1 MVIMGNDKT
10 LLSREEEQLHGLRIQ
25 TAAAASEVI
34 IEIAD
39 KFIIEN
45 GSSRIS
51 SEILEI
57 KEGKKFLEFNFVK
70 IGEIGELLLSDQ
82 RHLTPAESQSI
93 HENLEIVKE
102 GWISKEKM
110 ITCNVRLVRKFARNH
125 INQNIPIEDL
135 TQVGTEGLMRAVEKF
150 DPNRGYKFSTYA
162 RDWIKQTMNRFA
174 DDQHAIVVPEYQLNK
189 ISRIRKVQDALLQ
202 ANGQAPALE
211 IVAEECGMTVH
222 EVRKLLTIRRDAVS
236 LATPTREGG
245 PNIGELIPGKGISPQ
260 DAADKEMV
268 KELVRNALGGIPP
281 KDREVIVRRFAL
293 NGGEEETLEAIGKS
307 QGISKEAVRLKI
319 NRIMLKLAT
328 FPGLSNLEEMGE

>member
-1 MVIMGNDKT
+1 MRNDKT

-70 IGEIGELLLSDQ
+70 IGEIGELLFLIQ
-82 RHLTPAESQSI
+82 KHLTPAESKSI
-93 HENLEIVKE
+93 HENLQIVKE
-102 GWISKEKM
+102 GRISKDEM
-110 ITCNVRLVRKFARNH
+110 ITRNRGLVRKLASTH
-125 INQNIPIEDL
+125 INQNVPLDDL

-162 RDWIKQTMNRFA
+162 RDWIKQTINRYV
-174 DDQHAIVVPEYQLNK
+174 DDQHTIKVPEYQLNR
-189 ISRIRKVQDALLQ
+189 IARIRKVQNELLQ
-202 ANGQAPALE
+202 ETGQEPVLA
-211 IVAEECGMTVH
+211 IVAEKCDMTVH
-222 EVRKLLTIRRDAVS
+222 EVEELLTIKRDAVS
-236 LATPTREGG
+236 LNKPVGEGDSDL
-245 PNIGELIPGKGISPQ
+245 GEFIPDEVSISPES
-260 DAADKEMV
+260 AADEAMV
-268 KELVRNALGGIPP
+268 KEEVRKALDELSQT
-281 KDREVIVRRFAL
+281 DREVIVRRFAL
-293 NGGEEETLEAIGKS
+293 DGGKSATLEEIGKS

-319 NRIMLKLAT
+319 KRIMLKLAT
-328 FPGLSNLEEMGE
+328 FPGISNLEEMGE

>member
-1 MVIMGNDKT
+1 MRNDKT

-70 IGEIGELLLSDQ
+70 IGEIGELLFLIQ
-82 RHLTPAESQSI
+82 KHLTPAESKSI
-93 HENLEIVKE
+93 HENLQIVKE
-102 GWISKEKM
+102 GRISKDEM
-110 ITCNVRLVRKFARNH
+110 ITRNRGLVRKLASTH
-125 INQNIPIEDL
+125 INQNVPLDDL

-162 RDWIKQTMNRFA
+162 RDWIKQTINRYV
-174 DDQHAIVVPEYQLNK
+174 DDQHTIKVPEYQLNR
-189 ISRIRKVQDALLQ
+189 IARIRKVQNELLQ
-202 ANGQAPALE
+202 ETGQEPVLA
-211 IVAEECGMTVH
+211 IVAEKCDMTVH
-222 EVRKLLTIRRDAVS
+222 EVEELLTIKRDAVS
-236 LATPTREGG
+236 LNKPVGEGDSDL
-245 PNIGELIPGKGISPQ
+245 GEFIPDEVSISPES
-260 DAADKEMV
+260 AADEAMV
-268 KELVRNALGGIPP
+268 KEEVRKALDELPQT
-281 KDREVIVRRFAL
+281 DREVIVRRFAL
-293 NGGEEETLEAIGKS
+293 DGGKSATLEEIGKS

-319 NRIMLKLAT
+319 KRIMLKLAT
-328 FPGLSNLEEMGE
+328 FPGISNLEEMGE

>member
-1 MVIMGNDKT
+1 MRNDKT

-25 TAAAASEVI
+25 TAAAASDVI

-39 KFIIEN
+39 KFIVEN
-45 GSSRIS
+45 GSSHIS
-51 SEILEI
+51 SEIIEI
-57 KEGKKFLEFNFVK
+57 KEGKKFLQFNFVK

-82 RHLTPAESQSI
+82 RHLTPTESQSI

-102 GWISKEKM
+102 GRISKEKM
-110 ITCNVRLVRKFARNH
+110 ITCNVRLVRKFARLH
-125 INQNIPIEDL
+125 INQNIPIDDL
-135 TQVGTEGLMRAVEKF
+135 TQVGTEGLMRAVEKL

-174 DDQHAIVVPEYQLNK
+174 DDQHAIIVPEYQLNK
-189 ISRIRKVQDALLQ
+189 ISRIRKVQDELLQ
-202 ANGQAPALE
+202 ANGQTPALE

-236 LATPTREGG
+236 LSNPVGEGG
-245 PNIGELIPGKGISPQ
+245 SNIGELIPDEESISPQ
-260 DAADKEMV
+260 EAADEAMV
-268 KELVRNALGGIPP
+268 KEAVRNALGEIPP

-293 NGGEEETLEAIGKS
+293 NGGKEETLEEIGKS

-319 NRIMLKLAT
+319 NRITRKLAT
-328 FPGLSNLEEMGE
+328 LPG

>member
-1 MVIMGNDKT
+1 MRNDKT

-25 TAAAASEVI
+25 TAAAASDVI

-39 KFIIEN
+39 KFIVEN
-45 GSSRIS
+45 GSSHIS
-51 SEILEI
+51 SEIIEI
-57 KEGKKFLEFNFVK
+57 KEGKKFLQFNFVK

-82 RHLTPAESQSI
+82 RHLTPTESQSI
-93 HENLEIVKE
+93 HDNLEIVKE
-102 GWISKEKM
+102 GRISKEKM
-110 ITCNVRLVRKFARNH
+110 ITCNVRLVRKFARLH
-125 INQNIPIEDL
+125 INQNIPIDDL

-174 DDQHAIVVPEYQLNK
+174 DDQHAIIVPEYQLNK
-189 ISRIRKVQDALLQ
+189 ISRIRKVQDELLQ
-202 ANGQAPALE
+202 ANGQTPALE

-236 LATPTREGG
+236 LSNPVGEGG
-245 PNIGELIPGKGISPQ
+245 SNIGELIPDEESISPQ
-260 DAADKEMV
+260 EAADEAMV
-268 KELVRNALGGIPP
+268 KEAVRNALGEIPP

-293 NGGEEETLEAIGKS
+293 NGGKEETLEEIGKS

-319 NRIMLKLAT
+319 NRITRKLAT
-328 FPGLSNLEEMGE
+328 LPGLSNLEEMGE

>member
-1 MVIMGNDKT
+1 MRNDKT

-70 IGEIGELLLSDQ
+70 IGEIGELLFLIQ
-82 RHLTPAESQSI
+82 KHLTPAESKSI
-93 HENLEIVKE
+93 HENLQIVKE
-102 GWISKEKM
+102 GRISKDEM
-110 ITCNVRLVRKFARNH
+110 ITRNRGLVRKLASTH
-125 INQNIPIEDL
+125 INQNVPLDDL

-162 RDWIKQTMNRFA
+162 RDWIKQTINRYV
-174 DDQHAIVVPEYQLNK
+174 DDQHTIKVPEYQLNR
-189 ISRIRKVQDALLQ
+189 IARIRKVQNELLQ
-202 ANGQAPALE
+202 ETGQEPVLA
-211 IVAEECGMTVH
+211 IVAEKCDMTVH
-222 EVRKLLTIRRDAVS
+222 EVEELLTIKRDAVS
-236 LATPTREGG
+236 LNKPVGEGDSDL
-245 PNIGELIPGKGISPQ
+245 GEFIPDEVSISPES
-260 DAADKEMV
+260 AADEAMV
-268 KELVRNALGGIPP
+268 KEEVRKALDELPQA
-281 KDREVIVRRFAL
+281 DREVIVRRFAL
-293 NGGEEETLEAIGKS
+293 DGGKSATLEEIGRS

-319 NRIMLKLAT
+319 KRIMLKLAT
-328 FPGLSNLEEMGE
+328 FPGISNLEEMGE